1 MNEQDLLFLNL
12 YSSYSATVP
21 QILLQHG
28 GIYGMYEVVKQE
40 DIMKYH

>member
-1 MNEQDLLFLNL
+1 MNEQYLLFLNL

-28 GIYGMYEVVKQE
+28 IYGMYEVVKQE